1 MRFGRLSTLIAEF
14 PRQFWI
20 LFGGTLVNS
29 TGSGMVFPFLTLYLH
44 QHLNL
49 SMTMVGFALTLW
61 AASSLV
67 GQLVGG
73 SLADQLGRKRLIV
86 ASLGLSALLLPIFG
100 LADEFFSAAAIAM
113 LMGLAGAMYQPARDA
128 MVADLVEPAKRP
140 RAYALVRVVN
150 NLGIAIGPAI
160 GGFLASRSYMLAFSA
175 SAAATFMFFLV
186 SATMLRETKP
196 STPPHRAA
204 EAPTGSF
211 LSVLRNTPF
220 MVFIAATT
228 LVVIASIQMMTVL
241 PVYMKDQFGLYE
253 SYFGWVM
260 TTNAGMVVLL
270 QFPITRA
277 TEKLP
282 RLPLMALGALLYA
295 AGVGSVVLGSTFAHF
310 VAAMAVATL
319 GEMVVIPTSTAVTA
333 DLAPANMRGRY
344 MSLLG
349 LTWTIGLGVG
359 PVLGGVVSEQVA
371 PRAIWP
377 VMASAAIV
385 GAIVYLLLARV
396 APTRVLESATPA
408 AD

>member
-1 MRFGRLSTLIAEF
+1 MRFRHLSNLIAEF

-29 TGSGMVFPFLTLYLH
+29 TGGGMVFPFLTLYLH

-86 ASLGLSALLLPIFG
+86 VSLGLSALLLPIFG
-100 LADEFFSAAAIAM
+100 FADQFFSAAAIAM

-128 MVADLVEPAKRP
+128 MVADLVEPARRP
-140 RAYALVRVVN
+140 RAYALVRVVS

-175 SAAATFMFFLV
+175 SAAATFLFFLV
-186 SATMLRETKP
+186 SATMLHETKP
-196 STPPHRAA
+196 SAPPHRAA

-211 LSVLRNTPF
+211 LSVLRNRPF

-241 PVYMKDQFGLYE
+241 PVYMKDQFGLGENY
-253 SYFGWVM
+253 YGWVM

-277 TEKLP
+277 TDRLP
-282 RLPLMALGALLYA
+282 RMPLIAFGAFLYA
-295 AGVGSVVLGSTFAHF
+295 AGVGSVALGSTFAHF
-310 VAAMAVATL
+310 VAAMAIATL
-319 GEMVVIPTSTAVTA
+319 GEMIVVPTSTAVTA
-333 DLAPANMRGRY
+333 DLAPTIMRGRY

-359 PVLGGVVSEQVA
+359 PVLGGLVSDHVA

-385 GAIVYLLLARV
+385 GATVYLFLTRV
-396 APTRVLESATPA
+396 ASNRVQETATPV